1 MQNPKPLREFL
12 KTAKQNHGA
21 KIDQII
27 LFGSCARGESTEE
40 SNIDVLIAG
49 DVTLDELID
58 ISFPLL
64 LKYGVY
70 ISPHVITA
78 RHLSFLEKEGYGFIK
93 NVKKEGKIIYA

>member
-1 MQNPKPLREFL
+1 MQKQKALREFL

-21 KIDQII
+21 KIEKII
-27 LFGSCARGESTEE
+27 LFGSCARGEATEE
-40 SNIDVLIAG
+40 SDIDVLIVG
-49 DVTLDELID
+49 DVTLEDLID